1 MKRHVVLIVS
11 FFVSVFGGI
20 RYGMTQQP
28 GLASPAGE
36 ASGQAAM
43 WTYDDHG
50 RRDPL
55 WPLVSPAGNIIDYE
69 KKEFQFTD
77 LKLEG
82 IISGAGDKNLA
93 IINGQILKANDQV
106 GSFVVTRIGKDTVV
120 LMKDQQEFT
129 LELKK
134 EE

>member
-1 MKRHVVLIVS
+1 MKKRHIVLIGA
-11 FFVSVFGGI
+11 FFVCTLGGI
-20 RYGMTQQP
+20 RYGLTQQV
-28 GLASPAGE
+28 GLEEAGVFR
-36 ASGQAAM
+36 
-43 WTYDDHG
+43 YDDHG

-82 IISGAGDKNLA
+82 IISGQGDQNLA
-93 IINGQILKANDQV
+93 IINGQILKVHDQV
-106 GSFVVTRIGKDTVV
+106 GTFVVTNIGKDEVV
-120 LMKDQQEFT
+120 LTKDQREFR

>member
-1 MKRHVVLIVS
+1 MAFVLVCT
-11 FFVSVFGGI
+11 FCGI
-20 RYGMTQQP
+20 RHGMTQPP
-28 GLASPAGE
+28 GAEETG
-36 ASGQAAM
+36 M
-43 WTYDDHG
+43 FTYDDRG

-82 IISGAGDKNLA
+82 IISGTGDQNLA
-93 IINGQILKANDQV
+93 IINGQILKVNDQV
-106 GSFVVTRIGKDTVV
+106 GTFVVTNIGKDEVV
-120 LMKDQQEFT
+120 LMKDQREFR

>member
-1 MKRHVVLIVS
+1 MKRHIVRIVF
-11 FFVSVFGGI
+11 FFVCTLGGI
-20 RYGMTQQP
+20 RSGMTQQP
-28 GLASPAGE
+28 GPAAPAGGQE
-36 ASGQAAM
+36 AAAVF
-43 WTYDDHG
+43 TYDDHG

-93 IINGQILKANDQV
+93 IINGQILKVNDHV
-106 GSFVVTRIGKDTVV
+106 GSFVVTQIGKDTVV
-120 LMKDQQEFT
+120 LMKDQREFT

>member
-1 MKRHVVLIVS
+1 MKKKNILLMGL
-11 FFVSVFGGI
+11 FFACTLCGI
-20 RYGMTQQP
+20 RYGMTQQSAQE
-28 GLASPAGE
+28 GAGVF
-36 ASGQAAM
+36 
-43 WTYDDHG
+43 TYDDHG

-82 IISGAGDKNLA
+82 IISGQGDQNLA
-93 IINGQILKANDQV
+93 IINGQILKINDQV
-106 GSFVVTRIGKDTVV
+106 GSFVVTNIGKDVVV
-120 LMKDQQEFT
+120 LMKDQREFT
-129 LELKK
+129 LELEK

>member
-1 MKRHVVLIVS
+1 MCTLC
-11 FFVSVFGGI
+11 GI
-20 RYGMTQQP
+20 RHGLTQQP
-28 GLASPAGE
+28 SESQGTE
-36 ASGQAAM
+36 VFV
-43 WTYDDHG
+43 YDDHG

-82 IISGAGDKNLA
+82 IISGQGDQNLA
-93 IINGQILKANDQV
+93 IINGQILKVRDQV
-106 GSFVVTRIGKDTVV
+106 GTFVVTDIGKDEVV
-120 LMKDQQEFT
+120 LMKDQREFR

>member
-1 MKRHVVLIVS
+1 MKRHIVLIIF
-11 FFVSVFGGI
+11 FFVCTLGGI

-28 GLASPAGE
+28 GPE
-36 ASGQAAM
+36 DVKVF
-43 WTYDDHG
+43 TYDDHG

-55 WPLVSPAGNIIDYE
+55 WPLVSPTGNIIDYE

-82 IISGAGDKNLA
+82 IISGPGDKNLA
-93 IINGQILKANDQV
+93 IINGQILKINDQV
-106 GSFVVTRIGKDTVV
+106 GSFVVTNIGKDGVI
-120 LMKDQQEFT
+120 LMKDQREFT